1 MMDRGL
7 GMSKRFILSDEN
19 LIEGARSIAADM
31 QLPHGRQL
39 KLAKVVDNHLV
50 WFEKARAR
58 GLEWSDIIDLLYKA
72 GVARSDGRPL
82 SRGHVSSLVWR
93 KQQAKPSHEIPF
105 VPADRGPVANE
116 RMTNVPD
123 DLNDKTGTQS
133 KNGVTHEHSP
143 EERPQQS
150 KRKGSV
156 SSKAKAPKT
165 SKEHSDRNEIVA
177 FMRRAAQL
185 RRDE

>member
-1 MMDRGL
+1 
-7 GMSKRFILSDEN
+7 MSKRFILSDEN
-19 LIEGARSIAADM
+19 LIDGARSIAADM
-31 QLPHGRQL
+31 QLPHGRRL

-58 GLEWSDIIDLLYKA
+58 GLEWSDIVDLLYKA

-93 KQQAKPSHEIPF
+93 KQQAKPSHEIPS
-105 VPADRGPVANE
+105 VPADRRPVATG
-116 RMTNVPD
+116 RMINVPD
-123 DLNDKTGTQS
+123 DLNDETGAPSENRITQ
-133 KNGVTHEHSP
+133 EHSP

-150 KRKGSV
+150 KRTGSV
-156 SSKAKAPKT
+156 SSSKAKASKS

>member
-1 MMDRGL
+1 
-7 GMSKRFILSDEN
+7 MSKRFILSDEN
-19 LIEGARSIAADM
+19 LIEGAQSIAADM

-58 GLEWSDIIDLLYKA
+58 GLEWSDIVDLLYKA

-93 KQQAKPSHEIPF
+93 KQQAKPSHEIQF
-105 VPADRGPVANE
+105 VPTDRPVATKG
-116 RMTNVPD
+116 MTNVAD
-123 DLNDKTGTQS
+123 DLNDGTGTQS
-133 KNGVTHEHSP
+133 KNRVPHKQSP

-156 SSKAKAPKT
+156 SSSKAKASKS